1 MIIYDGL
8 KRDFLKDVEND
19 AIAIIVRQTILEKM
33 GRHPSDSED
42 NAWNNSMNYMYK
54 LLTDEEIPSDAGVAI
69 EYNIPQTA
77 KRVDFMISGY
87 DNRVTA
93 DGGRTACRT
102 DTTALRGIRSGKRT
116 ARDIYCTTG
125 INPYDVHI
133 IAIRCMG

>member
-19 AIAIIVRQTILEKM
+19 TIAITIRQTILEKM
-33 GRHPSDSED
+33 GRHPSESED

-54 LLTDEEIPSDAGVAI
+54 LLTDEEIPSDAGIAI

-87 DNRVTA
+87 DNQNKPGMV
-93 DGGRTACRT
+93 
-102 DTTALRGIRSGKRT
+102 
-116 ARDIYCTTG
+116 
-125 INPYDVHI
+125 I
-133 IAIRCMG
+133 I